1 MSELF
6 ANATVEVWK
15 AEGKDLDQLEASA
28 AFHWDVSKDWGVF
41 VTEVTDIA
49 DTMLANCDRCGLTP
63 ATWQHWRY
71 TIIKFTTKECKIQF
85 REVEAE

>member
-28 AFHWDVSKDWGVF
+28 AFHWDVEKDWPVF
-41 VTEVTDIA
+41 VAEVTDIA
-49 DTMLANCDRCGLTP
+49 DKMLMNNDPDEKA
-63 ATWQHWRY
+63 Y
-71 TIIKFTTKECKIQF
+71 IVVKFTTKECKIQF
-85 REVEAE
+85 REAEAE